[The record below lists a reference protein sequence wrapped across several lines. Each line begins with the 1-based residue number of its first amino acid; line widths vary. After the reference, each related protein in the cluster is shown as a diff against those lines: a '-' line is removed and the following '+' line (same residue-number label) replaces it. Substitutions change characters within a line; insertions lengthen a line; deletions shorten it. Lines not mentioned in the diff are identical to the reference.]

1 MLFRSLEGTPNKLKE
16 EYTTD
21 ILRIYHPG
29 EEVLTYLKQRK
40 IEFKNI
46 LEGIEM
52 DISEPIEAIHIL
64 KYMEEIEQVSPFE
77 MKHGTIDDVFL
88 NIMEE

>member
-1 MLFRSLEGTPNKLKE
+1 M
-16 EYTTD
+16 
-21 ILRIYHPG
+21 
-29 EEVLTYLKQRK
+29 LTYLKQKK

-52 DISEPIEAIHIL
+52 NISEPIEAIRIL
-64 KYMEEIEQVSPFE
+64 KYMEEIQRVSPFE